1 MSAETK
7 FFFYLAAFVCFLIA
21 ASGEAWKFGRR
32 GRRGLPPSIALLPL
46 GLALFVFPS
55 LWDAYKLA
63 DF

>member
-7 FFFYLAAFVCFLIA
+7 FFFFLAAFVCFVIA

-32 GRRGLPPSIALLPL
+32 GRRGLTPGIALVPL
-46 GLALFVFPS
+46 GLALFSFPF
-55 LWDAYKLA
+55 LWDAWKLA